1 MGGNAEQVGQSG
13 LNDPKAAASGAAAAV
28 TAGREPP
35 ALAEEAGSSP
45 VPAGREPAALAFDLG
60 ASSGRA
66 LIGELV
72 PAAGGSR
79 KLRVREVHRFPNH
92 AIQVGNHLHWDILRL
107 LHEIKKSIRMAFQEG
122 DAPTTLGIDS
132 WGVDFGLLDASGELI
147 GNPYHYRDAQT
158 EGMIGEVGERIGDEA
173 LFRQSG
179 LQFMPFNTLY
189 QLYAMRKAGS
199 PKLDIARTLLLTPDL
214 LVYLLTGIRNCE
226 FTMAT
231 TTQLFHPERRAWNK
245 ELMERLGIPSHL
257 FLDPVEPGSVIG
269 PIAPEVREELGV
281 PAVTA
286 VAVGTHDTESA
297 IAAVPATSGEPFAYL
312 VCGTW
317 SLLGTELQ
325 EPLLTGETMEL
336 QFSNEGGVGG
346 TYQLLK
352 NIMGLWLLQ
361 ECKRE
366 WDEAGGEIGYAGLVA
381 AAEAAEPFRSLVHPD
396 DARFYAPGGM
406 TDKIRSFCEETGQPA
421 PRSEGEFA
429 RCILES
435 LALRYREAL
444 EQMESLVGRS
454 YRGMHMVG
462 GGIQNE
468 LLCGFT
474 ADALG
479 RPVWAGP
486 VEASAI
492 GNLLVQFMAQG
503 QCANL
508 QEARRLSADS
518 FPVEAYAP
526 GRDRAAWER
535 AYRVFR
541 GLGQGQGPKKP

>member
-1 MGGNAEQVGQSG
+1 MSGNAEQVGQSG
-13 LNDPKAAASGAAAAV
+13 LDDSKAASGVAGVGPSGRGPSPDAAE
-28 TAGREPP
+28 AGCPP
-35 ALAEEAGSSP
+35 VLAESGPS
-45 VPAGREPAALAFDLG
+45 ALAFDLG

-66 LIGELV
+66 LIGELA

-79 KLRVREVHRFPNH
+79 KLHVREIHRFPNH
-92 AIQVGNHLHWDILRL
+92 AIQVGKHLHWDILRL
-107 LHEIKKSIRMAFQEG
+107 LHEIKKSIRMMFQKG
-122 DAPTTLGIDS
+122 YAPATLGIDS
-132 WGVDFGLLDASGELI
+132 WGVDFGLLDANGELI

-158 EGMIGEVGERIGDEA
+158 EGMIGEVGARIGDEA

-189 QLYAMRKAGS
+189 QLYAMRQAGS

-231 TTQLFHPERRAWNK
+231 TTQLFHPQRRAWNK
-245 ELMERLGIPSHL
+245 ELMEQLGIPPHL
-257 FLDPVEPGSVIG
+257 FLNPVEPGSAIG
-269 PIAPEVREELGV
+269 PLAPEVCEELGV

-297 IAAVPATSGEPFAYL
+297 IAAVPAVAGETFAYL

-317 SLLGTELQ
+317 SLLGTELP
-325 EPLLTGETMEL
+325 EPLLSNETMEL

-366 WDEAGGEIGYAGLVA
+366 WDEAGGEIGYAELAA
-381 AAEAAEPFRSLVHPD
+381 AAEAAEPFRSLVYPD
-396 DARFYAPGGM
+396 DARFYAPGDM
-406 TDKIRSFCEETGQPA
+406 TGKIRSFCEETGQPA

-444 EQMESLVGRS
+444 EQMETLVGRV
-454 YRGMHMVG
+454 YNGMHMVG
-462 GGIQNE
+462 GGIQNK
-468 LLCGFT
+468 LLCRLT

-518 FPVEAYAP
+518 FPVDTYAP
-526 GRDRAAWER
+526 GPDRAAWER
-535 AYRVFR
+535 AYSAFR
-541 GLGQGQGPKKP
+541 GLGQATKQT

>member
-1 MGGNAEQVGQSG
+1 MSGNAEQVGQTG
-13 LNDPKAAASGAAAAV
+13 LNDLKTVSGTADVVAVGSEPSALAAA
-28 TAGREPP
+28 
-35 ALAEEAGSSP
+35 EAGISSIMTGE
-45 VPAGREPAALAFDLG
+45 VPSALAFDLG

-66 LIGELV
+66 LIGELA
-72 PAAGGSR
+72 PAPDGSR
-79 KLRVREVHRFPNH
+79 RLQVREIHRFPNH
-92 AIQVGNHLHWDILRL
+92 AIQVGKHLHWDILRL
-107 LHEIKKSIRMAFQEG
+107 LHEIKKSIRLAFQEG
-122 DAPTTLGIDS
+122 SAPATLGIDS
-132 WGVDFGLLDASGELI
+132 WGVDFGLLDANGELI

-158 EGMIGEVGERIGDEA
+158 EGMIEEVGARVGDEA

-231 TTQLFHPERRAWNK
+231 TTQLFHPEQRAWNK
-245 ELMERLGIPSHL
+245 ALMEQLGIPSHL

-269 PIAPEVREELGV
+269 PLALEVCEELGV

-297 IAAVPATSGEPFAYL
+297 IAAVPAVAGEPFAYL

-317 SLLGTELQ
+317 SLLGTELP
-325 EPLLTGETMEL
+325 EPLLSLETMEL

-366 WDEAGGEIGYAGLVA
+366 WDEAGSEIGYGELVA

-406 TDKIRSFCEETGQPA
+406 TDKIRSFCEETGQPV

-444 EQMESLVGRS
+444 EQMESLVGQT
-454 YRGMHMVG
+454 YGGMHMVG
-462 GGIQNE
+462 GGIQNK

-503 QCANL
+503 QCSSL
-508 QEARRLSADS
+508 QEARQLSADS
-518 FPVEAYAP
+518 FPVEVYAP
-526 GRDRAAWER
+526 GSERAAWER
-535 AYRVFR
+535 AYTVFR
-541 GLGQGQGPKKP
+541 GLGQAPKPS